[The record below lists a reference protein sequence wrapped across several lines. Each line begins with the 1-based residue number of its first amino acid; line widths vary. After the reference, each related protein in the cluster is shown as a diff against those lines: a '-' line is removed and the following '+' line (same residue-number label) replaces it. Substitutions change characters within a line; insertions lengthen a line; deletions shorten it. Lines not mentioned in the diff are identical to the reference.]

1 MQRVYIDLDLDPL
14 YGRAAISGLAFAHL
28 KCILGNPVD
37 VEVVFHR
44 SGTLARLATSHIGV
58 FTVKL
63 PNARDDDPLFSD
75 VTMTELAITT
85 PAAGYAYKF
94 EGVLDTTEI
103 ITAAGPAQDSVDLRC
118 SVSWTVPGQSE
129 LRCEDLTFT
138 LLNSSRRPSDTLPAK
153 AGQSQITND
162 YIRILCPDGQWRR
175 ATLFNEE

>member
-1 MQRVYIDLDLDPL
+1 MQRIFIDLDTDPL
-14 YGRAAISGLAFAHL
+14 YGRAALTGLAFAQL
-28 KCILGNPVD
+28 TCILGNPVD

-44 SGTLARLATSHIGV
+44 SGTLARLATSSTGV

-63 PNARDDDPLFSD
+63 PNARDEDPLFSD
-75 VTMTELAITT
+75 VSMTEVAITS

-103 ITAAGPAQDSVDLRC
+103 IDAAGPTQDSVDLRC
-118 SVSWTVPGQSE
+118 SVAWTTPGQSE
-129 LRCEDLTFT
+129 LRCEDLIFT

-162 YIRILCPDGQWRR
+162 YIRILCPDGNWRR
-175 ATLFNEE
+175 ATLFNEA